1 MYLFIEDKEFL
12 ELDVEENGKGG
23 SATLARNL
31 KGLWNRS
38 SAIRKIAS
46 YQCGIKAGFMKSL
59 ATIAYW
65 KGVALFG
72 PAIANAALYIGGVAF
87 MCAAVLGVGV
97 AVLYLDKHRVFY

>member
-12 ELDVEENGKGG
+12 ELDVEENG
-23 SATLARNL
+23 R
-31 KGLWNRS
+31 
-38 SAIRKIAS
+38 
-46 YQCGIKAGFMKSL
+46 
-59 ATIAYW
+59 
-65 KGVALFG
+65 GVALFG

>member
-23 SATLARNL
+23 SATLVRNL

-46 YQCGIKAGFMKSL
+46 YQCGI
-59 ATIAYW
+59 T
-65 KGVALFG
+65 V
-72 PAIANAALYIGGVAF
+72 
-87 MCAAVLGVGV
+87 VL
-97 AVLYLDKHRVFY
+97 